1 VTTSRRHK
9 FAVAGL
15 GLALAA
21 FAAVPAMAATSTP
34 VHHKTSHHA
43 THASHKAK
51 SHHSS
56 SVHNV
61 AHHSTHHST
70 HKVTAS

>member
-1 VTTSRRHK
+1 VTTSRRHQ
-9 FAVAGL
+9 FAVAVL

-34 VHHKTSHHA
+34 VQHKTSHHA
-43 THASHKAK
+43 THASHKSK
-51 SHHSS
+51 SRHSS
-56 SVHNV
+56 SANKV
-61 AHHSTHHST
+61 AHHTSHHST